1 MPLTITEYA
10 IRRKGTQMYLPRPQ
24 RRDGRGGSWYEPMD
38 FSLPRH
44 QRGGSSRFAQNMQI
58 RTFSELRAAKIFLAS
73 WLKGKCVMVD
83 YEYGEYKTVPQ
94 ANRHHEDMEIVEIT
108 LVLPQ

>member
-1 MPLTITEYA
+1 MTLTVTEYA

-58 RTFSELRAAKIFLAS
+58 RTFSELRAAKIFLES
-73 WLKGKCVMVD
+73 WLRGRFLGDDEGDVWAVK
-83 YEYGEYKTVPQ
+83 VPT
-94 ANRHHEDMEIVEIT
+94 RHREDMEIVEIT